1 MNRRIVF
8 TFLVLAAAAA
18 VAQAQTTDDF
28 RTWSTVGSAGTVD
41 EADLSKIV
49 LDHATAQFGQALSNT
64 STTTTTAAKPAA
76 TLPVTTAV
84 IRYNVVAVDGLF
96 APRVAAPNARG
107 HQLRL
112 RYLATGAGGRV
123 IARLIEVDF
132 ASGAETTLL
141 TFDSNAFGAAT
152 GYHDNF
158 VADCG
163 PPRPFDFVKKA
174 YYVEVTLIRS
184 SVIVSAAGV
193 QVIKV
198 TTDVCPG

>member
-1 MNRRIVF
+1 M
-8 TFLVLAAAAA
+8 
-18 VAQAQTTDDF
+18 
-28 RTWSTVGSAGTVD
+28 D

-49 LDHATAQFGQALSNT
+49 LDHATAQFGQAIT
-64 STTTTTAAKPAA
+64 GTTPAKQAAVLQQTA
-76 TLPVTTAV
+76 TAV

-107 HQLRL
+107 HQLKL
-112 RYLATGAGGRV
+112 RYLATGPGARV

-141 TFDSNAFGAAT
+141 TFDSGAFPAAI
-152 GYHDNF
+152 GYHDNL
-158 VADCG
+158 VSDCG

-184 SVIVSAAGV
+184 SIVAGSAAGV